1 MEATINMKSVK
12 KSRKKQDQS
21 IPPLLEDYQVNK
33 IYPDSVSSFSTLK
46 KIADRLSGVFDSK
59 EICQEIVNTLANDFG
74 MEYCSIMLVDDKKGL
89 LVRQAG
95 FAKRSTDTAYMKQ
108 AFNIGEGVAGIV
120 AKTNESIMISNTEE
134 DERFLRL
141 PVSVK
146 AKSLLSLPISSN
158 GKAIGVLNLSHPK
171 KAFFNESHERVF
183 TILATMAGGFI
194 RFADLKNELED
205 LNREL
210 EKRVIERTEEINRSY
225 EYLKNLLENAN
236 DIVFTLDR
244 NGRFTFFNQRIEEY
258 GYKRDELIDAHIS
271 SVFREAEGKTSAAGR
286 SMERFNS
293 FLSIFAEDEDAGAGS
308 DAHADNYRERRKRL
322 EEKASTLTEMIN
334 FLYHTKHSYEL
345 MLDGK
350 HGRFRDL
357 LCSFSLLMDANGI
370 FSGILGIARDVTERK
385 KMEER
390 LARSEKLGAL
400 GFLISGIAHELNNKL
415 VPILGYSELLERS
428 CFKKRNLHMVKTI
441 NRSAIGA
448 KYIVESLLR
457 FSRQEKPQKTYLNL
471 NNVLREACQT
481 LKYSLGPFISLKL
494 DLDPNL
500 PMTLADGHQMEQVFM
515 NILNNACQAMSE
527 KGGFLGVRS
536 CKSVKYIIF
545 EISDTGPGIP
555 EENITKVFDPFF
567 TDRPAGAG
575 TGLGLSICHGIIIEH
590 MGDISVRS
598 KPNDTT
604 FTIRLPFTDKRDD
617 SCVSEKRPDKK
628 VKRAIKR
635 KRILIIDDE
644 VLQLELLE
652 STLSKDYEVFRADSS
667 RKAIAIVQKEE
678 LDLILCDIKMPGMD
692 GMEFYEWLVKNRPG
706 TENKFLVVTGNIMEE
721 RIKSFM
727 MIAGDRVITKPYR
740 IGELT
745 NKIEEYLL
753 GSA

>member
-1 MEATINMKSVK
+1 MKSTN
-12 KSRKKQDQS
+12 KSIKKQDQPV
-21 IPPLLEDYQVNK
+21 PPYLKDFQVNK
-33 IYPDSVSSFSTLK
+33 IYLDSESSFSTLK
-46 KIADRLSGVFDSK
+46 KIADHLSGVFDSK

-74 MEYCSIMLVDDKKGL
+74 MEYCSIMLIDSEKGL

-95 FAKRSTDTAYMKQ
+95 FAKCATDRAYTNQ
-108 AFNIGEGVAGIV
+108 TFNVGEGIAGIV
-120 AKTNESIMISNTEE
+120 AKTNKPIMIPDTEE

-146 AKSLLSLPISSN
+146 VKSLLSLPISSN
-158 GKAIGVLNLSHPK
+158 GTAIGVLNLSHPK

-244 NGRFTFFNQRIEEY
+244 MGRFTFFNQRIEEF
-258 GYKRDELIDAHIS
+258 GYKRDELIGTHIS
-271 SVFREAEGKTSAAGR
+271 SIFREAEGKASVAGG

-293 FLSIFAEDEDAGAGS
+293 FLSIFAEDVGAGD
-308 DAHADNYRERRKRL
+308 DAYRDNYGERRKGL
-322 EEKASTLTEMIN
+322 EKMASTLTEMIN
-334 FLYHTKHSYEL
+334 FLYHTKYSYEL
-345 MLDGK
+345 ILDEK
-350 HGRFRDL
+350 QRRFRDL
-357 LCSFSLLMDANGI
+357 LCSFSPLVDANGI
-370 FSGILGIARDVTERK
+370 FSGILGIARDITERK
-385 KMEER
+385 KMEEK

-428 CFKKRNLHMVKTI
+428 CLKKRNIHMVKTI

-457 FSRQEKPQKTYLNL
+457 FSRQEKPQKTHLNL
-471 NNVLREACQT
+471 NNVLREACSI

-500 PMTLADGHQMEQVFM
+500 PMTLADEHQMEQVFL
-515 NILNNACQAMSE
+515 NILNNACQAMNE
-527 KGGFLGVRS
+527 KGGVLIVRS
-536 CKSVKYIIF
+536 CKSGKHIIF
-545 EISDTGPGIP
+545 EISDTGSGIP
-555 EENITKVFDPFF
+555 EENLAKIFDPFF
-567 TDRPAGAG
+567 TDKATGAG
-575 TGLGLSICHGIIIEH
+575 TGLGLSICHGIINEH

-604 FTIRLPFTDKRDD
+604 FTIRLPFTDNRDD
-617 SCVSEKRPDKK
+617 NCVSEKKPDKK
-628 VKRAIKR
+628 VKRDIKR
-635 KRILIIDDE
+635 KRILIIDDD

-652 STLSKDYEVFRADSS
+652 STLSKDYDVFRADGS
-667 RKAIAIVQKEE
+667 RKAIAIVKKEE

-706 TENKFLVVTGNIMEE
+706 TEKKFLILTGNIMEE
-721 RIKSFM
+721 KIKCFM
-727 MIAGDRVITKPYR
+727 KIAGDRVITKPYR

-745 NKIEEYLL
+745 NKIEEYISC
-753 GSA
+753 SA

>member
-1 MEATINMKSVK
+1 
-12 KSRKKQDQS
+12 
-21 IPPLLEDYQVNK
+21 
-33 IYPDSVSSFSTLK
+33 
-46 KIADRLSGVFDSK
+46 
-59 EICQEIVNTLANDFG
+59 
-74 MEYCSIMLVDDKKGL
+74 DKKGL

-95 FAKRSTDTAYMKQ
+95 FAKCATDRVYTNQ
-108 AFNIGEGVAGIV
+108 TFNIGEGIAGIV
-120 AKTNESIMISNTEE
+120 AKTNRPIMISNSEE

-146 AKSLLSLPISSN
+146 VKSLLSLPISSN

-205 LNREL
+205 LNGEL

-225 EYLKNLLENAN
+225 EYLKNLIENAN

-244 NGRFTFFNQRIEEY
+244 SGRFTFFNQRIEEF
-258 GYKRDELIDAHIS
+258 GYKRDELIGAHIS
-271 SVFREAEGKTSAAGR
+271 SIFRETEGKTSAAGR
-286 SMERFNS
+286 TMERFNS
-293 FLSIFAEDEDAGAGS
+293 FLSIFAEDEDAGAGD
-308 DAHADNYRERRKRL
+308 DAHGDNYRERRKGL
-322 EEKASTLTEMIN
+322 EKKASTLTEMIN

-345 MLDGK
+345 ILDGK
-350 HGRFRDL
+350 ERRFRDL
-357 LCSFSLLMDANGI
+357 LCSFSPLVDANGI
-370 FSGILGIARDVTERK
+370 FSGILGIARDITERK

-415 VPILGYSELLERS
+415 VPILGYSELFERS
-428 CFKKRNLHMVKTI
+428 FSNKRNLHMIKAI
-441 NRSAIGA
+441 SRSAIGA

-457 FSRQEKPQKTYLNL
+457 FSKQEKPQKTYLNL
-471 NNVLREACQT
+471 NNVMREACSI
-481 LKYSLGPFISLKL
+481 LRYSLGPFISLKL

-500 PMTLADGHQMEQVFM
+500 PMTLADEHQMEQVFM
-515 NILNNACQAMSE
+515 NILNNACQAMNE
-527 KGGFLGVRS
+527 KGGVLIVRS
-536 CKSVKYIIF
+536 CKSGKHIIF

-555 EENITKVFDPFF
+555 DENINKIFDPFF
-567 TDRPAGAG
+567 TDKTTGAG
-575 TGLGLSICHGIIIEH
+575 TGLGLSICHGIINEH

-598 KPNDTT
+598 NPDDTT
-604 FTIRLPFTDKRDD
+604 FTIRLPFTDNHDD
-617 SCVSEKRPDKK
+617 NCVSEKKPGKK
-628 VKRAIKR
+628 VKRDIKR

-652 STLSKDYEVFRADSS
+652 HTLSKDYDVFRADSS
-667 RKAIAIVQKEE
+667 RKAIGIVKKEE

-706 TENKFLVVTGNIMEE
+706 TEKKFLIVTGNIMEE
-721 RIKSFM
+721 RIKCFM
-727 MIAGDRVITKPYR
+727 KIAGDRVITKPYR

-745 NKIEEYLL
+745 NKIEEYIS

>member
-1 MEATINMKSVK
+1 MNAIISMKLVK
-12 KSRKKQDQS
+12 KSRKKQDQPIS
-21 IPPLLEDYQVNK
+21 PLPEYSHVNK
-33 IYPDSVSSFSTLK
+33 IYLDSVSSFSTLK
-46 KIADRLSGVFDSK
+46 KIADRLSGVFDTK
-59 EICQEIVNTLANDFG
+59 KICQEIVNTLANDFG

-95 FAKRSTDTAYMKQ
+95 FAKHTADRAYMKRT
-108 AFNIGEGVAGIV
+108 FNIGEGVAGIV
-120 AKTNESIMISNTEE
+120 AKTNESIMITDTEE
-134 DERFLRL
+134 DGRFLKL

-146 AKSLLSLPISSN
+146 VRSLLSLPISSN

-171 KAFFNESHERVF
+171 KAFFNESHEKVF

-194 RFADLKNELED
+194 RFSDLKNELVD
-205 LNREL
+205 LNSKL
-210 EKRVIERTEEINRSY
+210 EKRVTERTEEINRSY
-225 EYLKNLLENAN
+225 EYVKSLLENAN
-236 DIVFTLDR
+236 DIVFTLDK
-244 NGRFTFFNQRIEEY
+244 NGRFTFFNQRIEEF
-258 GYKRDELIDAHIS
+258 GYKRDELIGSHIS
-271 SVFREAEGKTSAAGR
+271 SVFREAEGKANVAAR
-286 SMERFNS
+286 TMERFNS
-293 FLSIFAEDEDAGAGS
+293 FLSIFAEDEDAGEGGEVHG
-308 DAHADNYRERRKRL
+308 DIYRDSRKRL
-322 EEKASTLTEMIN
+322 EKKASTLTEMIN

-345 MLDGK
+345 ILDGK

-357 LCSFSLLMDANGI
+357 LCSFSLLMDAGGI
-370 FSGILGIARDVTERK
+370 FSGILGIARDITERK

-428 CFKKRNLHMVKTI
+428 CSKKQNLHMVKTI

-457 FSRQEKPQKTYLNL
+457 FSRQEKPQKTYLDL

-481 LKYSLGPFISLKL
+481 LKCSLGPLISLKL
-494 DLDPNL
+494 ELDPNL
-500 PMTLADGHQMEQVFM
+500 PMTLADEHQMEQVFM
-515 NILNNACQAMSE
+515 NILNNACQAMNK
-527 KGGFLGVRS
+527 KGGVLKVSS
-536 CKSVKYIIF
+536 CKSVKYIIV
-545 EISDTGPGIP
+545 EISDTGSGIP
-555 EENITKVFDPFF
+555 EENLDKIFDPFF
-567 TDRPAGAG
+567 TDRPAGTG
-575 TGLGLSICHGIIIEH
+575 TGLGLSICHGIIKEH

-604 FTIRLPFTDKRDD
+604 FAIRIPFVEYRDANG
-617 SCVSEKRPDKK
+617 VSEKKPDKK
-628 VKRAIKR
+628 IKRAIKR

-652 STLSKDYEVFRADSS
+652 STLSKDYDVFRADSS

-706 TENKFLVVTGNIMEE
+706 TENKFLILTGNIMEE
-721 RIKSFM
+721 KIKSFM
-727 MIAGDRVITKPYR
+727 KIAGDRVITKPYR

-745 NKIEEYLL
+745 NKIEEYISR
-753 GSA
+753 SA

>member
-1 MEATINMKSVK
+1 
-12 KSRKKQDQS
+12 
-21 IPPLLEDYQVNK
+21 
-33 IYPDSVSSFSTLK
+33 
-46 KIADRLSGVFDSK
+46 
-59 EICQEIVNTLANDFG
+59 
-74 MEYCSIMLVDDKKGL
+74 
-89 LVRQAG
+89 
-95 FAKRSTDTAYMKQ
+95 
-108 AFNIGEGVAGIV
+108 
-120 AKTNESIMISNTEE
+120 
-134 DERFLRL
+134 
-141 PVSVK
+141 
-146 AKSLLSLPISSN
+146 
-158 GKAIGVLNLSHPK
+158 
-171 KAFFNESHERVF
+171 
-183 TILATMAGGFI
+183 
-194 RFADLKNELED
+194 
-205 LNREL
+205 
-210 EKRVIERTEEINRSY
+210 
-225 EYLKNLLENAN
+225 
-236 DIVFTLDR
+236 
-244 NGRFTFFNQRIEEY
+244 
-258 GYKRDELIDAHIS
+258 
-271 SVFREAEGKTSAAGR
+271 
-286 SMERFNS
+286 
-293 FLSIFAEDEDAGAGS
+293 
-308 DAHADNYRERRKRL
+308 
-322 EEKASTLTEMIN
+322 TLTEMIN

-345 MLDGK
+345 ILDGK

-370 FSGILGIARDVTERK
+370 FSGILGIARDITERK

-400 GFLISGIAHELNNKL
+400 GFLISGVAHELNNKL

-481 LKYSLGPFISLKL
+481 LKYSLGPFINLKL

-527 KGGFLGVRS
+527 KGGVLSVRS
-536 CKSVKYIIF
+536 FKSVKYIVI
-545 EISDTGPGIP
+545 EISDTGSGIP
-555 EENITKVFDPFF
+555 EENLDKIFDPFF
-567 TDRPAGAG
+567 TDRPTGSG
-575 TGLGLSICHGIIIEH
+575 TGLGLSICHGIIKEH

-598 KPNDTT
+598 KPKDTT
-604 FTIRLPFTDKRDD
+604 FTIRLPFTDNRDD
-617 SCVSEKRPDKK
+617 SCVSEKKPVKK
-628 VKRAIKR
+628 AKRAIKR
-635 KRILIIDDE
+635 KKILIIDDE
-644 VLQLELLE
+644 VLQLQLLE
-652 STLSKDYEVFRADSS
+652 STLSKDYDVFRANSS

-692 GMEFYEWLVKNRPG
+692 GMEFYKWLAKNRPG
-706 TENKFLVVTGNIMEE
+706 IENKFLVVTGNIMDE

-727 MIAGDRVITKPYR
+727 KIAGDRVITKPYR